1 LKDGNL
7 KIPYPHQEEAI
18 QALFDYFA
26 EHSGSPVGVAPVAA
40 GKSLIMAEFIKRA
53 CLKYPG
59 TNFLVL
65 SHVSKLLTQ
74 NEAELRGQRPEAHT
88 SFYSDQLGS
97 KRLDGQI
104 IFAGIQSIHN
114 KVREIPHKID
124 LVLIDECHLVSPSG
138 NTMYRKFIAEL
149 KRANPKLKV
158 IGVSG
163 SPYRAGQ
170 GYIHQGEDRLFTDIA
185 FNIPMTRL
193 LKEGFLCPLVTPP
206 MRTKMDTSKVAQQ
219 GGDFIASQLQDAVDV
234 DSTTRDCVDEIIYH
248 GVNRRK
254 WIIFTTG
261 KRHAQHVSDEL
272 TRRGISNAVV
282 DGDTGG
288 PERDLI
294 YHQYQIG
301 DLRCLV
307 NVYCLTTGIN
317 FPAIDLIAMMC
328 PTRSPVKYTQ
338 TGGRGMRLYPG
349 KTDCLYLDFG
359 GIIDALGPID
369 KVRVKE
375 PRLKKG
381 EAPTKVCPDCLK
393 LYYSGVKK
401 CPCGYEWP
409 VCSTPNLTST
419 ASDQAVLS
427 TQAEAVWVDVTR
439 WSFAPHEKVG
449 KPVCMQVSYN
459 STINSQR
466 EWVHFNHSGWPRDK
480 AVKWWAIHGGQIPP
494 PATTMGAIARQ
505 AELTMPKQIA
515 VKKTGKYT
523 EIVGRK
529 L

>member
-1 LKDGNL
+1 
-7 KIPYPHQEEAI
+7 
-18 QALFDYFA
+18 
-26 EHSGSPVGVAPVAA
+26 
-40 GKSLIMAEFIKRA
+40 MAEFIKRA
-53 CLKYPG
+53 CLLYPL
-59 TNFLVL
+59 TQFLVL

-74 NEAELRGQRPEAHT
+74 NEAELRGQWPEAHT

-114 KVREIPHKID
+114 KAGEVPPID

-138 NTMYRKFIAEL
+138 NTMYRKFISEL
-149 KRANPKLKV
+149 KRVNPKLKV

-170 GYIHQGEDRLFTDIA
+170 GYIHQGEDRLFTDVA
-185 FNIPMTRL
+185 FNISMTRL
-193 LKEGFLCPLVTPP
+193 LKEGFLCPLVTPAV
-206 MRTKMDTSKVAQQ
+206 RTKMDTSQVQQQ
-219 GGDFIASQLQDAVDV
+219 GGDFITSQLQDAVDV
-234 DSTTRDCVDEIIYH
+234 DSITKSCIDEIIYH
-248 GVNRRK
+248 GVTREK

-261 KRHAQHVSDEL
+261 KRHAQHVSEEL
-272 TRRGISNAVV
+272 TRRGIRNAVV

-288 PERDLI
+288 NERELI
-294 YHQYQIG
+294 YANYENG

-338 TGGRGMRLYPG
+338 TGGRGMRLHPG
-349 KTDCLYLDFG
+349 KVDCLYLDFG
-359 GIIDALGPID
+359 GIIENLGPID

-375 PRLKKG
+375 PCLKKG

-393 LYYSGVKK
+393 LYYAGVKK
-401 CPCGYEWP
+401 CACGYEWP
-409 VCSTPNLTST
+409 VCSTPQLSIT

-427 TQAEAVWVDVTR
+427 SQTQAHWLDIKR
-439 WSFAPHEKVG
+439 WSFTPHEKIG

-466 EWVHFNHSGWPRDK
+466 EWVLFEHTGFPRDK
-480 AVKWWAIHGGQIPP
+480 AVRWWAQHNGQIPP
-494 PATTMGAIARQ
+494 PISTMEAISRQ
-505 AELTMPKQIA
+505 SELTMPKQIA
-515 VKKTGKYT
+515 IKKNGKFT
-523 EIVGRK
+523 EIVDRR